1 MNKAGLVSS
10 VQEKLEGTKKE
21 AEVAVNAVL
30 ESISSGV
37 VTEGKVGLVGFGSF
51 EAINRKARTC
61 KNPQNGK
68 TIEIPAKVAPKFKAS
83 QAMKDAVATRPQ
95 S

>member
-21 AEVAVNAVL
+21 AEAAVNAVL

-51 EAINRKARTC
+51 EV
-61 KNPQNGK
+61 
-68 TIEIPAKVAPKFKAS
+68 PAKVVPKFNAS
-83 QAMKDAVATRPQ
+83 QAMKDAVATQTQ